1 MLRAL
6 PREELRLLP
15 DDGADVDQV
24 FRDRQLALLEALDV
38 EEVVDERPEPAG
50 LRLDDA
56 EVLAALL
63 FRHIPLEENRCEAEH
78 ARERCPELVSD
89 DADELR
95 LRALAFPKP
104 LVLILELAPAGFEPL
119 RHPVEGVCQL

>member
-38 EEVVDERPEPAG
+38 EEVVDERAEPAG

-63 FRHIPLEENRCEAEH
+63 VRHVALKENRREAEH
-78 ARERCPELVSD
+78 AREWCPELVRD
-89 DADELR
+89 HADELR
-95 LRALAFPKP
+95 LRALALAQP
-104 LVLILELAPAGFEPL
+104 LVLLLELAPACF
-119 RHPVEGVCQL
+119 